1 MADNFDLQGWM
12 REQKQGPYAGAKGVE
27 KVALKSSKPKSK
39 TGLNESLMGMID
51 LKPIGSLSEEY
62 DETYEEDGMEEGTS
76 GEAMYDV
83 YLVIDGKKQK
93 YEGGPY
99 TKKQLSAI
107 NTSIWSRYGE
117 DLDAVQFEKL
127 GSETVEEGMGD
138 DDDMDDDSTNTLDD
152 LQLHLFNMETDY
164 FETINFI
171 YNNILD
177 QTQQKAVD
185 QMQSS
190 GADDYDVLSYLIND
204 VLDEGDLKQVIDHFS
219 DLDYSMK
226 EDMGEDDMDDAPEI
240 EDTWNKPS
248 EFDKDDD
255 EEKMA
260 AMAMKQAKSSKKGM
274 KGVTADWTID
284 DILGGDDD
292 DF

>member
-12 REQKQGPYAGAKGVE
+12 REQKQGPYAGPKGVE
-27 KVALKSSKPKSK
+27 KVELKSSKPKSK

-62 DETYEEDGMEEGTS
+62 DETYEEDGMEEG
-76 GEAMYDV
+76 
-83 YLVIDGKKQK
+83 
-93 YEGGPY
+93 
-99 TKKQLSAI
+99 
-107 NTSIWSRYGE
+107 
-117 DLDAVQFEKL
+117 
-127 GSETVEEGMGD
+127 MGD
-138 DDDMDDDSTNTLDD
+138 D
-152 LQLHLFNMETDY
+152 
-164 FETINFI
+164 
-171 YNNILD
+171 
-177 QTQQKAVD
+177 
-185 QMQSS
+185 
-190 GADDYDVLSYLIND
+190 
-204 VLDEGDLKQVIDHFS
+204 
-219 DLDYSMK
+219 
-226 EDMGEDDMDDAPEI
+226 DDMDDAPEI

>member
-51 LKPIGSLSEEY
+51 LKPVGMMSE
-62 DETYEEDGMEEGTS
+62 DMEEDLPRVFLSDKDISGTS
-76 GEAMYDV
+76 FKGQTINCSVNFLKELIGEPQYSENTGTDKTNYEWTCETEDGDVFSIYDWKEGRPIEDNEEIEWHIGAKNGAIANKAKAAIES
-83 YLVIDGKKQK
+83 YMDLNEDMGK
-93 YEGGPY
+93 
-99 TKKQLSAI
+99 
-107 NTSIWSRYGE
+107 
-117 DLDAVQFEKL
+117 
-127 GSETVEEGMGD
+127 GMGD
-138 DDDMDDDSTNTLDD
+138 D
-152 LQLHLFNMETDY
+152 
-164 FETINFI
+164 
-171 YNNILD
+171 
-177 QTQQKAVD
+177 
-185 QMQSS
+185 
-190 GADDYDVLSYLIND
+190 
-204 VLDEGDLKQVIDHFS
+204 
-219 DLDYSMK
+219 
-226 EDMGEDDMDDAPEI
+226 DDMDDAPEI

-260 AMAMKQAKSSKKGM
+260 ATAMKQVKSSKKGM